1 VTLAAPP
8 PARHP
13 PPAREVRMHTH
24 VNELVLLALP
34 TGGEIDPFL
43 VVIGAVVLAGGLLL
57 RNVVRGRTRDDGDGG
72 RGGTDVAEPETDR
85 EDDGGTD
92 TLTDDSVE
100 APADGSVEAPAD
112 AADLDDLDVPTV
124 PDTPA
129 ELLEDRLPPEVEPE
143 PEVAPEP
150 LSLGERFRRRLT
162 RTRNV
167 LGSSVVELFGG
178 GVTEEAWEGLE
189 EALITA
195 DVGVTATMELVEE
208 LRRRAREEGA
218 TNGDAVL
225 ELLKQELQGALGTA
239 DRELARATDDGPTV
253 WLVTG
258 VNGTGKTTTI
268 GKLAAVEQRAGRSV
282 TLAAAD
288 TFRAAAAEQLG
299 IWAER
304 TGAQLLRKDEG
315 ADPASVAYESYDAA
329 VARGS
334 ELLIVD
340 TAGRLHNKRQLMDE
354 LGKVKRVLEKQAG
367 PLEET
372 LLVLDA
378 TTGQNGIAQAKAFLE
393 AVEVTGIALTKLDG
407 SSKGGIVVAVQRELG
422 IPVKLVGLGEEID
435 DLAPFDP
442 ELFVEGLFA
451 EL

>member
-1 VTLAAPP
+1 MYTHATELSVLAAT
-8 PARHP
+8 
-13 PPAREVRMHTH
+13 V
-24 VNELVLLALP
+24 
-34 TGGEIDPFL
+34 TGPEIDPLL
-43 VVIGAVVLAGGLLL
+43 VVIGAVVLGGVLVV
-57 RNVVRGRTRDDGDGG
+57 RNVVRSRTGSDDGDDDGAGG
-72 RGGTDVAEPETDR
+72 TATDVAEPEAD
-85 EDDGGTD
+85 DDGGGGVD
-92 TLTDDSVE
+92 TV
-100 APADGSVEAPAD
+100 
-112 AADLDDLDVPTV
+112 DDLDVPTV

-129 ELLEDRLPPEVEPE
+129 ELFDDRLPPEVEPE
-143 PEVAPEP
+143 VEPGVEPGVEPELLPEPEP

-167 LGSSVVELFGG
+167 LGSSVIELFGG
-178 GVTEEAWEGLE
+178 GVTDEAWEGLE

-208 LRRRAREEGA
+208 LQRRAREEGA
-218 TNGDAVL
+218 NDGDAVL
-225 ELLKQELQGALGTA
+225 DLLKQELRAALGSA
-239 DRELARATDDGPTV
+239 NRELARASDAGPTV

-268 GKLAAVEQRAGRSV
+268 GKLAAVEQREGRSV

-304 TGAQLLRKDEG
+304 TGAQLVRKDEG

-329 VARGS
+329 RSAAS
-334 ELLIVD
+334 EVLIVD

-393 AVEVTGIALTKLDG
+393 AVDVTGIALTKLDG

-442 ELFVEGLFA
+442 ELFVEGLFS

>member
-1 VTLAAPP
+1 VFDDP
-8 PARHP
+8 
-13 PPAREVRMHTH
+13 
-24 VNELVLLALP
+24 VL
-34 TGGEIDPFL
+34 L
-43 VVIGAVVLAGGLLL
+43 VVISFFVVLIGSGLAIGS
-57 RNVVRGRTRDDGDGG
+57 RRR
-72 RGGTDVAEPETDR
+72 DR
-85 EDDGGTD
+85 EDEGRAKGQFAGSPTGTTTLERDEPGADAPVEPLPSVEDVVIPD
-92 TLTDDSVE
+92 TPEALVE
-100 APADGSVEAPAD
+100 APPVE
-112 AADLDDLDVPTV
+112 
-124 PDTPA
+124 
-129 ELLEDRLPPEVEPE
+129 EVMP
-143 PEVAPEP
+143 
-150 LSLGERFRRRLT
+150 LGERFKRRLT

-167 LGSSVVELFGG
+167 LGSSVAELFGR

-195 DVGVTATMELVEE
+195 DVGVTATMEIVEE
-208 LRRRAREEGA
+208 LKRRSREEGA
-218 TNGDAVL
+218 TTADAVL
-225 ELLKQELQGALGTA
+225 VLLKQELRSALGTA
-239 DRELARATDDGPTV
+239 DRSLGRATDAGPTV

-268 GKLAAVEQRAGRSV
+268 GKLAAVEQREGRSV
-282 TLAAAD
+282 VLGAAD

-299 IWAER
+299 IWADR
-304 TGAQLLRKDEG
+304 SHAHLVRKEEG
-315 ADPASVAYESYDAA
+315 VDPAAVAYESYDAA
-329 VARGS
+329 ESRGAD
-334 ELLIVD
+334 LLIVD

-378 TTGQNGIAQAKAFLE
+378 TTGQNGIAQAAAFLE

-422 IPVKLVGLGEEID
+422 LPVKLVGLGEEID

-451 EL
+451 DLGD

>member
-1 VTLAAPP
+1 MTLVPLLLTALATAGLLDVD
-8 PARHP
+8 PA
-13 PPAREVRMHTH
+13 
-24 VNELVLLALP
+24 
-34 TGGEIDPFL
+34 L
-43 VVIGAVVLAGGLLL
+43 VVVLGLLLLGGGGAVVA
-57 RNVVRGRTRDDGDGG
+57 RRARRSRGRDGDRPGDG
-72 RGGTDVAEPETDR
+72 DDRDGAGTALLDREPGTDRP
-85 EDDGGTD
+85 EDDGGAGAVTD
-92 TLTDDSVE
+92 ELE
-100 APADGSVEAPAD
+100 LPK
-112 AADLDDLDVPTV
+112 V

-129 ELLEDRLPPEVEPE
+129 ELLEDELVEPEVVEPEVPVEVEPE
-143 PEVAPEP
+143 P
-150 LSLGERFRRRLT
+150 LTLRERFRLRLT

-167 LGSSVVELFGG
+167 LGASVIELFGG

-195 DVGVTATMELVEE
+195 DVGVTATMEIVEE
-208 LRRRAREEGA
+208 LRRRARDEGA
-218 TNGDAVL
+218 TSGEAVL
-225 ELLKQELQGALGTA
+225 ALLKQELRTALGTP
-239 DRELARATDDGPTV
+239 DRTLVRATDDGPTV

-268 GKLAAVEQRAGRSV
+268 GKLAAVESRAGHRL

-304 TGAQLLRKDEG
+304 TGAELVRKEEG

-329 VARGS
+329 VSRGS
-334 ELLIVD
+334 DLLIVD

-378 TTGQNGIAQAKAFLE
+378 TTGQNGIAQAQAFLE

>member
-1 VTLAAPP
+1 MLSAPALALLLTTGGLFGLD
-8 PARHP
+8 PALVVVM
-13 PPAREVRMHTH
+13 A
-24 VNELVLLALP
+24 LVLV
-34 TGGEIDPFL
+34 GGGATAAIGLRRRGGSQDSTDPSSDGRAADTD
-43 VVIGAVVLAGGLLL
+43 GADAHA
-57 RNVVRGRTRDDGDGG
+57 DGDGG
-72 RGGTDVAEPETDR
+72 TTTAVAEPPAPTVD
-85 EDDGGTD
+85 
-92 TLTDDSVE
+92 
-100 APADGSVEAPAD
+100 APAEPIG
-112 AADLDDLDVPTV
+112 DLDDLEV
-124 PDTPA
+124 PDSPA
-129 ELLEDRLPPEVEPE
+129 ALAPDIEAPPEEL
-143 PEVAPEP
+143 P
-150 LSLGERFRRRLT
+150 LAERFRRRLS

-167 LGSSVVELFGG
+167 LGSSVAELFGR
-178 GVTEEAWEGLE
+178 GVTDEAWEGLE

-195 DVGVTATMELVEE
+195 DVGVTATLELVEE
-208 LRRRAREEGA
+208 LKRRSREEGA
-218 TNGDAVL
+218 TTADAVL
-225 ELLKQELQGALGTA
+225 DLLKQELRGALGTP
-239 DRELARATDDGPTV
+239 DRSLGRATDDGPTV

-268 GKLAAVEQRAGRSV
+268 GKLAAVEAREGRTT

-299 IWAER
+299 VWAER

-329 VARGS
+329 LANGS
-334 ELLIVD
+334 DLLIVD

-378 TTGQNGIAQAKAFLE
+378 TTGQNGIAQAQAFLE
-393 AVEVTGIALTKLDG
+393 AVDVTGIALTKLDG

-422 IPVKLVGLGEEID
+422 LPVKLVGLGEEID
-435 DLAPFDP
+435 DLAPFDAD
-442 ELFVEGLFA
+442 LFVEGLFS

>member
-1 VTLAAPP
+1 
-8 PARHP
+8 
-13 PPAREVRMHTH
+13 MHTH
-24 VNELVLLALP
+24 VHELALLALP
-34 TGGEIDPFL
+34 TGGEIDPLL

-57 RNVVRGRTRDDGDGG
+57 RNVVRARSGDDGDGG
-72 RGGTDVAEPETDR
+72 RGGTDVTEPETDQEGR
-85 EDDGGTD
+85 GPD
-92 TLTDDSVE
+92 TLTDAPSGTATD
-100 APADGSVEAPAD
+100 APADP
-112 AADLDDLDVPTV
+112 DVPTV

-129 ELLEDRLPPEVEPE
+129 ELLEDRLPPEVEPPPE
-143 PEVAPEP
+143 PVVEPEP

-225 ELLKQELQGALGTA
+225 ALLKQELRGALGTA
-239 DRELARATDDGPTV
+239 DRELTRASDDGPTV

-304 TGAQLLRKDEG
+304 TGAQLLRKEEG

-329 VARGS
+329 VARDS
-334 ELLIVD
+334 DLLIVD

>member
-1 VTLAAPP
+1 
-8 PARHP
+8 
-13 PPAREVRMHTH
+13 MHTH
-24 VNELVLLALP
+24 AMELSALAITGGAEFDPLLVVVAAVLL
-34 TGGEIDPFL
+34 
-43 VVIGAVVLAGGLLL
+43 GAGLLV
-57 RNVVRGRTRDDGDGG
+57 RNVVRSRTRDDDAGAGG
-72 RGGTDVAEPETDR
+72 SATDVAEPETDGDG
-85 EDDGGTD
+85 DDGQGGVGTVTDAPSGTSAD
-92 TLTDDSVE
+92 TAPGVE
-100 APADGSVEAPAD
+100 
-112 AADLDDLDVPTV
+112 DLDDLDVPTV

-129 ELLEDRLPPEVEPE
+129 ELLEDRLPPEIEPE
-143 PEVAPEP
+143 PLPEP

-218 TNGDAVL
+218 TDGDAVL
-225 ELLKQELQGALGTA
+225 ELLKQELAGALGSA
-239 DRELARATDDGPTV
+239 DRELARAQDEGPTV

-268 GKLAAVEQRAGRSV
+268 GKLAAVEQREGRSV

-304 TGAQLLRKDEG
+304 TGARLVRKEEG

-329 VARGS
+329 RAADS
-334 ELLIVD
+334 DLLIVD

-393 AVEVTGIALTKLDG
+393 AVDVTGIALTKLDG

-422 IPVKLVGLGEEID
+422 IPVKLVGLGEEVD

>member
-1 VTLAAPP
+1 
-8 PARHP
+8 
-13 PPAREVRMHTH
+13 MHTTAT
-24 VNELVLLALP
+24 ELSALAV
-34 TGGEIDPFL
+34 TGTEIDPLL
-43 VVIGAVVLAGGLLL
+43 VVIGAIVVAGGLLV
-57 RNVVRGRTRDDGDGG
+57 RNVVRSRGRDDDAGAGG
-72 RGGTDVAEPETDR
+72 SATDVAEPEVDR
-85 EDDGGTD
+85 DADADADGDGDGDGQGGVGTVTD
-92 TLTDDSVE
+92 T
-100 APADGSVEAPAD
+100 PADSAPD
-112 AADLDDLDVPTV
+112 VDDLDVPTV

-143 PEVAPEP
+143 PEPVPEPEP

-218 TNGDAVL
+218 TDGDAVL
-225 ELLKQELQGALGTA
+225 DLLKQELTGALGSA
-239 DRELARATDDGPTV
+239 DRSLARATDEGPTV

-268 GKLAAVEQRAGRSV
+268 GKLAAVEQREGRSV
-282 TLAAAD
+282 TVAAAD

-304 TGAQLLRKDEG
+304 TGAQLVRKDEG

-329 VARGS
+329 RSAES

-393 AVEVTGIALTKLDG
+393 AVDVTGIALTKLDG

>member
-1 VTLAAPP
+1 MSSLS
-8 PARHP
+8 
-13 PPAREVRMHTH
+13 
-24 VNELVLLALP
+24 AL
-34 TGGEIDPFL
+34 
-43 VVIGAVVLAGGLLL
+43 AVVLTTGGLLGLDPALVTVLAVLLLGGGATAAIGL
-57 RNVVRGRTRDDGDGG
+57 RRRGGDTGADGDTSVPRSGSDGDDGAGSGDG
-72 RGGTDVAEPETDR
+72 TTTVADP
-85 EDDGGTD
+85 
-92 TLTDDSVE
+92 
-100 APADGSVEAPAD
+100 
-112 AADLDDLDVPTV
+112 PTASL
-124 PDTPA
+124 DTPA
-129 ELLEDRLPPEVEPE
+129 EPIGDLEDLEVPDSPAALAPDIAPVPVEELPL
-143 PEVAPEP
+143 A
-150 LSLGERFRRRLT
+150 ERFRRRLS

-167 LGSSVVELFGG
+167 LGSSVADLFGR

-195 DVGVTATMELVEE
+195 DVGVTATLELVEE
-208 LRRRAREEGA
+208 LKRRSREEGA
-218 TNGDAVL
+218 TTADAVL
-225 ELLKQELQGALGTA
+225 ELLKQELRGALGTP
-239 DRELARATDDGPTV
+239 DRSLGRATDDGPTV

-268 GKLAAVEQRAGRSV
+268 GKLAAVETREGRTV

-299 IWAER
+299 VWADR

-329 VARGS
+329 LANAS
-334 ELLIVD
+334 DLLIVD

-378 TTGQNGIAQAKAFLE
+378 TTGQNGIAQAQAFLE
-393 AVEVTGIALTKLDG
+393 AVDVTGIALTKLDG

-422 IPVKLVGLGEEID
+422 LPVKLVGLGEEID

-442 ELFVEGLFA
+442 ELFVEGLFG
-451 EL
+451 ELGT

>member
-1 VTLAAPP
+1 MSVVPLLLPVLGLVGFVEAEPLLAA
-8 PARHP
+8 
-13 PPAREVRMHTH
+13 VLG
-24 VNELVLLALP
+24 VLVLGGGGALLVRSVRRSGAP
-34 TGGEIDPFL
+34 DTEREADDLTAPRAAPEVGEVD
-43 VVIGAVVLAGGLLL
+43 
-57 RNVVRGRTRDDGDGG
+57 
-72 RGGTDVAEPETDR
+72 
-85 EDDGGTD
+85 
-92 TLTDDSVE
+92 
-100 APADGSVEAPAD
+100 APA
-112 AADLDDLDVPTV
+112 V
-124 PDTPA
+124 PDSPA
-129 ELLEDRLPPEVEPE
+129 ALVEPE
-143 PEVAPEP
+143 VVG
-150 LSLGERFRRRLT
+150 LGERFRRRLS

-167 LGSSVVELFGG
+167 LGTSVVELFGG

-189 EALITA
+189 EALISA
-195 DVGVTATMELVEE
+195 DVGVTATMEIVEE
-208 LRRRAREEGA
+208 LRRRARETGA
-218 TNGDAVL
+218 NDGAAVL
-225 ELLKQELQGALGTA
+225 ELLKDELRTALA
-239 DRELARATDDGPTV
+239 SSDRELGRATDQGPTV

-268 GKLAAVEQRAGRSV
+268 GKLAAIEAREGRTV

-304 TGAQLLRKDEG
+304 TGAQLLRKEEG
-315 ADPASVAYESYDAA
+315 ADPASVAYEAYDAA
-329 VARGS
+329 VSNGS

-378 TTGQNGIAQAKAFLE
+378 TTGQNGIAQAQAFLA
-393 AVEVTGIALTKLDG
+393 AVDVSGIALTKLDG

-422 IPVKLVGLGEEID
+422 LPVKLVGLGEEID

-451 EL
+451 DLEA

>member
-1 VTLAAPP
+1 MTLVPLLLTALAAAGILDVDP
-8 PARHP
+8 
-13 PPAREVRMHTH
+13 V
-24 VNELVLLALP
+24 VVVVLGVLLL
-34 TGGEIDPFL
+34 GGG
-43 VVIGAVVLAGGLLL
+43 GAVVA
-57 RNVVRGRTRDDGDGG
+57 RRARRPRGDDGDRPAGDDD
-72 RGGTDVAEPETDR
+72 RGGTGTAVLDREPDTDR
-85 EDDGGTD
+85 PEDDRGAGPVTD
-92 TLTDDSVE
+92 ELE
-100 APADGSVEAPAD
+100 
-112 AADLDDLDVPTV
+112 LPTV

-129 ELLEDRLPPEVEPE
+129 ELLEDELVEPEVVEPAVPVEVEPE
-143 PEVAPEP
+143 P
-150 LSLGERFRRRLT
+150 LTLRERFRQRLT

-167 LGSSVVELFGG
+167 LGVSVVELFGG

-218 TNGDAVL
+218 TSGEAVL
-225 ELLKQELQGALGTA
+225 ALLKQELRGALGTA
-239 DRELARATDDGPTV
+239 DRELARASDQGPTV

-268 GKLAAVEQRAGRSV
+268 GKLAAVEQREGRSV

-304 TGAQLLRKDEG
+304 TGAALIRKDEG

-329 VARGS
+329 VSRGS
-334 ELLIVD
+334 DLLIVD

-378 TTGQNGIAQAKAFLE
+378 TTGQNGIAQAQAFLE
-393 AVEVTGIALTKLDG
+393 AVDVTGIALTKLDG

-442 ELFVEGLFA
+442 QLFVEGLFA